1 MQDHAPILKPRPHY
15 INCGALYESE
25 DGRASPAGERVDQFT
40 GSDVPQLKLPAATPE
55 EDLVE
60 VRAGMYSTCYGEQL
74 EVKVHLSIQL

>member
-1 MQDHAPILKPRPHY
+1 M
-15 INCGALYESE
+15 
-25 DGRASPAGERVDQFT
+25 DQFT